1 MKNKKLIKDFDIS
14 SFKMSGG
21 MIGAGGIDPPTTTKG
36 DVSGFSTTYARVPVG
51 TNDQVLTADSA
62 QTLGLKWADT
72 SGGTEFY
79 QITTATTTNP
89 TTQTGLTKVSIDMTD
104 VTTGTVKVNV
114 DGSTIIDTAS
124 GITTRVINPT
134 TSLAFVS
141 NDVAFNIQNST
152 YDTAFSVYAQ
162 ERYPHALAF
171 SADGT
176 KMYTCGDYY
185 NRVFQYTLST
195 PFDVST
201 ASYASKYFTANS
213 YTHGIFW
220 KPDGTQIYLP
230 RATTDIIYEY
240 SVSTAWD
247 ISSTL
252 TQTATLDVSAK
263 ETNLAG
269 TILNPTGTELYA
281 SGGSSDSVN
290 QYSLST
296 PWDLSTASFTQ
307 AYDVSAQQTSLASTA
322 FNDDGTKMFITGTVP
337 KLVFQYSLSTAYDV
351 STASYDNKS
360 YDVSAQVLAPNTVIF
375 NPTGSRMYFT
385 GYDGNVYQYDVDGSW
400 TGTARAS
407 VG

>member
-1 MKNKKLIKDFDIS
+1 MGG
-14 SFKMSGG
+14 SGTKFLNVL
-21 MIGAGGIDPPTTTKG
+21 ADGG
-36 DVSGFSTTYARVPVG
+36 S
-51 TNDQVLTADSA
+51 
-62 QTLGLKWADT
+62 
-72 SGGTEFY
+72 SGGTEFLE
-79 QITTATTTNP
+79 ITTATTTNP

-124 GITTRVINPT
+124 GITTRIINPT
-134 TSLAFVS
+134 TSLALVS

-171 SADGT
+171 NDDGT
-176 KMYTCGDYY
+176 KMYTCGDYQ
-185 NRVFQYTLST
+185 NRIYQYTLSSAY
-195 PFDVST
+195 DVST
-201 ASYASKYFTANS
+201 ASYASKSFVANS

-220 KPDGTQIYLP
+220 KPDGTKIYLP

-240 SVSTAWD
+240 SVSVAWD

-252 TQTATLDVSAK
+252 TQTATLDVSSK

-307 AYDVSAQQTSLASTA
+307 AYDVSAQQTALASTA

-337 KLVFQYSLSTAYDV
+337 KSVFQYSLSTAYDV

-375 NPTGSRMYFT
+375 NPTGTRMYFT

>member
-1 MKNKKLIKDFDIS
+1 
-14 SFKMSGG
+14 MSGSTPTSS
-21 MIGAGGIDPPTTTKG
+21 GASVVLTTKG
-36 DVSGFSTTYARVPVG
+36 DIVGFDTARKRIG
-51 TNDQVLTADSA
+51 IGSNDQVLTADS
-62 QTLGLKWADT
+62 TNGNGLAWKDT
-72 SGGTEFY
+72 SGGTEFQ
-79 QITTATTTNP
+79 QITSATTFTP

-134 TSLAFVS
+134 TSLDFVS
-141 NDVAFNIQNST
+141 NDVGFNIQNST
-152 YDTAFSVYAQ
+152 YDTAYYVYAQ

-176 KMYTCGDYY
+176 KMYTCGDHF
-185 NRVFQYTLST
+185 NRVFQYSLST
-195 PFDVST
+195 AYDVST
-201 ASYASKYFTANS
+201 ASYANKYFSANS
-213 YTHGIFW
+213 FTHGIFW
-220 KPDGTQIYLP
+220 KPDGTKIYLP

-252 TQTATLDVSAK
+252 TQTATLDVSSK
-263 ETNLAG
+263 ETNLGG

-296 PWDLSTASFTQ
+296 AWDLSTASFTQ

-337 KLVFQYSLSTAYDV
+337 KSVFQYSLSTAYDV

-360 YDVSAQVLAPNTVIF
+360 YDVSAQVLSPNTVVF